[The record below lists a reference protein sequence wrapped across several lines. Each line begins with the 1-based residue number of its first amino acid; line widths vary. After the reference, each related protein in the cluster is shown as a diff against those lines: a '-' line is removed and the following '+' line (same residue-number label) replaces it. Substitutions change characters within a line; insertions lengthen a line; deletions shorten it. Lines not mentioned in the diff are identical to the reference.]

1 MNRYEVRTEEG
12 PASGGLYALE
22 QTTYYHVVDLRSN
35 EVVMTFESQMS
46 ASPSTS
52 GQGWT
57 DHQHSGVSSVTIAPD
72 GQSVV
77 VVRHDGWEERVP
89 LP

>member
-1 MNRYEVRTEEG
+1 MHRYEVRTEDG
-12 PASGGLYALE
+12 PAQDGLYELE
-22 QTTYYHVVDLRSN
+22 QTTYYHVVDLQSN
-35 EVVMTFESQMS
+35 EVVMTFESQIS
-46 ASPSTS
+46 ATPGAG
-52 GQGWT
+52 GQGWA
-57 DHQHSGVSSVTIAPD
+57 DYQHSGVSSVTIAPD